1 MLVEI
6 WSDIACPWCY
16 VGRARFHR
24 ALELFEHRDE
34 VELHWRA
41 FELDP
46 ATPPAV
52 PFDSATHIA
61 EKYGMTVEQ
70 ARERQAQMEHLAA
83 ADGLE
88 LRFDRV
94 RLANTF
100 DAHRMVQLG
109 AVHGVQDAVKGRLMR
124 ARFAEGELLS
134 DHETLVRLTAE
145 AGVPEDAAR
154 EVLASDLLT
163 DVVREHEEVA
173 RQNGIQAVPFF
184 VIDRAMGLSGAHEP
198 ELIAKGL
205 RRAHE
210 SAAAAG

>member
-16 VGRARFHR
+16 IGRARFHK

-34 VELHWRA
+34 VELRWRA

-46 ATPPAV
+46 RTPASV

-61 EKYGMTVEQ
+61 EKYGITVEQ
-70 ARERQAQMEHLAA
+70 ARERHTEMEQLAA
-83 ADGLE
+83 ADRLE
-88 LRFDRV
+88 IHFDQV
-94 RLANTF
+94 KLANTF

-109 AVHGVQDAVKGRLMR
+109 AVHGVQDAVKGRIMR
-124 ARFAEGELLS
+124 ARFAEGELVS
-134 DHETLVRLTAE
+134 DHETLVRLAGE

-154 EVLASDLLT
+154 EVLAGDALK
-163 DVVREHEEVA
+163 DVVRGDEELA

-184 VIDRAMGLSGAHEP
+184 VLNRAMGLSGAHEP

-205 RRAHE
+205 RKARE
-210 SAAAAG
+210 SVTAAG